1 MNRLIAPFRYFF
13 ESRPG
18 WKTAEPIASQVLAI
32 ALVSLTGG
40 ALIAQLPAVL
50 LPSPYALGV
59 SVIVLCLVVG
69 ALWIARPSLGFERCI
84 SFLGFV
90 VFGFVLAALG
100 GLF

>member
-1 MNRLIAPFRYFF
+1 MDRLIAPFRYFF

-32 ALVSLTGG
+32 TITSITGG
-40 ALIAQLPAVL
+40 ALISQLPAVL

-59 SVIVLCLVVG
+59 SVVALLLVTG
-69 ALWIARPSLGFERCI
+69 GLWIARPSLGFERCI

-90 VFGFVLAALG
+90 IFGFALAALG